1 SMPPPGAAF
10 VGEVSLT
17 GSLRPAP
24 GMQQRLAA
32 ARGAGCTAVFAP
44 GLAEG
49 APAGLTVHTVA
60 HVAQALGWA
69 ISGAATTRRA
79 RAS

>member
-1 SMPPPGAAF
+1 MPPAGAF
-10 VGEVSLT
+10 VGEISLT

-44 GLAEG
+44 GPAEDP
-49 APAGLTVHTVA
+49 PAGLTVHAVT
-60 HVAQALGWA
+60 HVTQALGWA

>member
-1 SMPPPGAAF
+1 MP
-10 VGEVSLT
+10 
-17 GSLRPAP
+17 
-24 GMQQRLAA
+24 QRLAA

-49 APAGLTVHTVA
+49 APDGLTVHTVGY
-60 HVAQALGWA
+60 VTQALGWA
-69 ISGAATTRRA
+69 ISGATTARRA

>member
-1 SMPPPGAAF
+1 MPPAGAAF
-10 VGEVSLT
+10 VGEVSLN

-32 ARGAGCTAVFAP
+32 ARGAGCTSVFAP
-44 GLAEG
+44 GPVEG
-49 APAGLTVHTVA
+49 APAGLIA
-60 HVAQALGWA
+60 HSVGHVTQALGWA
-69 ISGAATTRRA
+69 ISGTATTRRA

>member
-1 SMPPPGAAF
+1 L
-10 VGEVSLT
+10 GEIALT

-44 GLAEG
+44 GPAEG
-49 APAGLTVHTVA
+49 PPAGLSVHTVT
-60 HVAQALGWA
+60 HVTQALGWA